1 MTSEIERRSPV
12 LVALKVDVPSE
23 RVQQSLDAA
32 YGRLQRSAR
41 IRGFRPGKVPRH
53 VVKQLLGKSV
63 RQELAAELV
72 EESLGVAFAE
82 HGLQPIAIANVDA
95 PPLVEGQALSFTAEV
110 EVRPAID
117 AVDTTAL
124 EVYRTR
130 EPVSDEDVEREVTRM
145 REASADVV
153 TPDPPRPAQTGDLV
167 AFDMRV
173 ELDGRERPEFAMRDS
188 RTELGSHQLI
198 EAIELALTGLDVGG
212 TKTVDLPFSAEHENA
227 ELRGKTA
234 HCTVEM
240 RTIQTKLL
248 PEVDDEFA
256 KDLEHESLAA
266 LRQSIRLR
274 LEASAEQRAAFRLR
288 EQVVER
294 LVDRN
299 PVAVPPTLIE
309 RQERAMMT
317 EILQLQKMLGSPP
330 GLSEEMHHGLHHRAE
345 RKVQAG
351 LLLTALAQLEKVQ
364 VEDADLDR
372 KFGELAERS
381 GKHIAKVRA
390 EHTDER
396 LTGLRSQLLEDKLVE
411 LLLGRA
417 TVHDGE
423 PPKNDAEADTSAEAA
438 DTERTES
445 DTKKK
450 EEKSTEK
457 KQSPSK
463 SETGDKPRPEG
474 SRTKKGGT

>member
-1 MTSEIERRSPV
+1 MTSVLERRSPV
-12 LVALKVDVPSE
+12 LVALKVDVPSD

-95 PPLVEGQALSFTAEV
+95 PPLVEGQALSFTAEI

-117 AVDTTAL
+117 AVDTTSL
-124 EVYRTR
+124 EVYRSR
-130 EPVSDEDVEREVTRM
+130 EPVSDEDIEREVARM
-145 REASADVV
+145 REESADVV
-153 TPDPPRPAQTGDLV
+153 TPDPPRPAETGDLV

-234 HCTVEM
+234 RCTVEM
-240 RTIQTKLL
+240 KTIQTKLL

-266 LRQSIRLR
+266 LRQSIRIR
-274 LEASAEQRAAFRLR
+274 LEESAEQRASFRLR

-299 PVAVPPTLIE
+299 PIPAPPTLIE
-309 RQERAMMT
+309 RQERAMVT

-330 GLSEEMHHGLHHRAE
+330 GLSEEMHHGLHRRAE

-351 LLLTALAQLEKVQ
+351 LLLTAMARLEQVQ

-396 LTGLRSQLLEDKLVE
+396 LAGLRSQLLEDKLVE

-417 TVHDGE
+417 TVREGE
-423 PPKNDAEADTSAEAA
+423 PPKAEAEADAPAEPASAEGAEGE
-438 DTERTES
+438 T
-445 DTKKK
+445 KK
-450 EEKSTEK
+450 EEKKPSEK
-457 KQSPSK
+457 KKSPSK
-463 SETGDKPRPEG
+463 AEADAKPRPKS
-474 SRTKKGGT
+474 SRTKEGGT

>member
-1 MTSEIERRSPV
+1 MTSVLERRSPV
-12 LVALKVDVPSE
+12 LVALKVDVPTE

-95 PPLVEGQALSFTAEV
+95 PPLVEGQALRFTAEV
-110 EVRPAID
+110 EVRPTIE
-117 AVDTTAL
+117 AVDTTSL
-124 EVYRTR
+124 EVYRAPEAVR
-130 EPVSDEDVEREVTRM
+130 DEDVERELARV
-145 REASADVV
+145 REENAEVV
-153 TPDPPRPAQTGDLV
+153 APDPPRPATTGDLV
-167 AFDMRV
+167 TFDMRV

-198 EAIELALTGLDVGG
+198 ETIEQALLGLDVGS
-212 TKTVDLPFSAEHENA
+212 TRQVDLAFAADHSNA

-234 HCTVEM
+234 RCTVEM
-240 RTIQTKLL
+240 KTIQSKLL
-248 PEVDDEFA
+248 PELDDEFA
-256 KDLEHESLAA
+256 KDLDHESLAA
-266 LRQSIRLR
+266 MRESIRAR

-299 PVAVPPTLIE
+299 AIVVPPTLIE
-309 RQERAMMT
+309 RQARAMMM
-317 EILQLQKMLGSPP
+317 EIVQLQKMLGSPP
-330 GLSEEMHHGLHHRAE
+330 GLTEEMHQGLQRRAE

-351 LLLTALAQLEKVQ
+351 LLLTALAQIERVQ
-364 VEDADLDR
+364 VAEADVDR
-372 KFGELAERS
+372 KLAEMAERS
-381 GKHIAKVRA
+381 GKHIAKIRA

-396 LTGLRSQLLEDKLVE
+396 LAGLRSQLLEDRLVE
-411 LLLGRA
+411 LLLARA
-417 TVHDGE
+417 TIRDGE
-423 PPKNDAEADTSAEAA
+423 PPPQAAAPAPAEADSSAIAPQAPGDEAG
-438 DTERTES
+438 TPTQ
-445 DTKKK
+445 TKKSRTK
-450 EEKSTEK
+450 T
-457 KQSPSK
+457 
-463 SETGDKPRPEG
+463 ETGTRPRAKG
-474 SRTKKGGT
+474 SRTKEGGT